1 MSHRLSWRQTCGY
14 LQLAFSCLLS
24 HLLLS
29 GLGWGWTVKAFVVCI
44 LGLFSP
50 HCRCLCCESHLGVY
64 GDRPGR
70 RCAGLLGSL
79 QGPSGQVC
87 SPIKHQKQPDINPP
101 WGPVWSRCMA
111 DMPLLEAN
119 MKVRQW
125 TQPKSKLHTQLD
137 VQDWITSD
145 MSQSFSCQTSQMW
158 VLALQS
164 AKIN

>member
-14 LQLAFSCLLS
+14 LQLAFSCLLC

-50 HCRCLCCESHLGVY
+50 HCESHLGVY
-64 GDRPGR
+64 GDQPGR
-70 RCAGLLGSL
+70 RFAGLLGSL

-87 SPIKHQKQPDINPP
+87 CSPIKHQKQPVVNPP
-101 WGPVWSRCMA
+101 RGPLVWGRCMA

-119 MKVRQW
+119 MKVHQW
-125 TQPKSKLHTQLD
+125 TQPNLKLHTQLD
-137 VQDWITSD
+137 MQDGITSD
-145 MSQSFSCQTSQMW
+145 LSQSFSVSMM
-158 VLALQS
+158 LAY
-164 AKIN
+164 N